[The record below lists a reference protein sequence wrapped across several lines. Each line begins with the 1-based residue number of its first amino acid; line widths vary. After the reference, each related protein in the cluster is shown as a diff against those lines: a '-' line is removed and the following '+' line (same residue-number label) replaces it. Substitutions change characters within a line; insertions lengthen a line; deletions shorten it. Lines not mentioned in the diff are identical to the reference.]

1 MTNGMTELG
10 DQRVLRE
17 VVLEQLTTGE
27 VRAYKMWLPP
37 LADPTPVNE
46 LVERDHRQ
54 PLRFGLGIMDE
65 PRRHRQE
72 VWGID
77 VSGAGGN
84 IAVGGAPQTGKS
96 TFLQTLVLSAAATH
110 TPRQVQFYCID
121 MGGGGLMY
129 LEGLPH
135 VGGVATR
142 AEPDRVNRAVAEIKA
157 VLRQREATFKQYRVG
172 SIAAYRQMRED
183 PNHAASQDPFGDVFL
198 VIDGWPAFVGEFPDL
213 EPVVQDLA
221 AQGLAFGVHTVIATP
236 RWTELRS
243 RVRDY
248 LGTKVEF
255 RLGDVNETQIDRMT
269 REIPANRPGRAIS
282 LEKHH
287 LMIGVPRLDG
297 VHSGAD
303 LVPAI
308 TAAVDHIASLHTEEA
323 PQVRVLPSRIYLN
336 EMDPNPP
343 GPDADY
349 RTRWTIPLGVRESDL
364 SVSYTDM
371 QRTPHVLVFGAPKS
385 GKTRIA
391 HAIAQAICL
400 RNNRDQVRFMVGD
413 FRSGLLDAVPESHLL
428 SAGAINRNA
437 ATFDE
442 SVKGLAVLLQKR
454 LPPADLTTSQLRS
467 RSWWSGPDIVL
478 LIDDW
483 HMVVAAAGGLPP
495 MAPLWPLLPAAADI
509 GLHLVVTCQM
519 SQAQRATMD
528 RFVGAAYGAGTP
540 TLFLS
545 GDKTEFPS
553 SAFKL
558 KRRPPGQALLVSPDA
573 KEVIQAAYVDPPE
586 EEVSAPPQNHG

>member
-1 MTNGMTELG
+1 MTNGVTDVG

-17 VVLEQLTTGE
+17 VVLEQLTTGD

-46 LVERDHRQ
+46 LVERDHGQ

-72 VWGID
+72 VWGVD

-84 IAVGGAPQTGKS
+84 IAIGGAPQTGKS

-110 TPRQVQFYCID
+110 TPRQVQFYCVD

-172 SIAAYRQMRED
+172 SIAAYRQMRDD
-183 PNHAASQDPFGDVFL
+183 PSHPASQDPFGDVFL

-269 REIPANRPGRAIS
+269 RDIPANRPGRAIS
-282 LEKHH
+282 MEKHH

-308 TAAVDHIASLHTEEA
+308 TAAVDHIASLHTDEA
-323 PQVRVLPSRIYLN
+323 PQVRVLPSRVYLN
-336 EMDPNPP
+336 ELDPNPP

-349 RTRWTIPLGVRESDL
+349 RTRWMIPLGVRESDL

-371 QRTPHVLVFGAPKS
+371 QRTPHVLIFGAPKS

-391 HAIAQAICL
+391 HAITQAICL

-413 FRSGLLDAVPESHLL
+413 FRSGLLDAIPESHLL
-428 SAGAINRNA
+428 AAGAINRNA
-437 ATFDE
+437 AALDE
-442 SVKGLAVLLQKR
+442 SVKALAVLLQQR
-454 LPPADLTTSQLRS
+454 LPPADLTTTQLRS

-478 LIDDW
+478 LVDDW

-586 EEVSAPPQNHG
+586 EEVSAAPQNHG